1 MQVADDA
8 LAMQDAGCFAIV
20 FEAVP
25 AAVTEVI
32 MERMRVPVIGIG
44 AGTATD
50 GQVLVF
56 HDLLGLHE
64 GHTPRFVKRFAA
76 VKREMVE
83 GVRAYA
89 EDVRWSAPRRGVA
102 FVGRTKVVTA
112 LVRELA
118 AMADPRVNV
127 LRHTTGTTQSFHEF
141 TIRFHLVAPGIEGV
155 NLPLGAEIELER
167 LRVLTHDA
175 DGRIVATAEH
185 TWIQVDPTLFA

>member
-1 MQVADDA
+1 MALLADARTAPASQTVCVQTTDPELDLAIPDGTSQPTRELVGHASVAAWLDTLCA
-8 LAMQDAGCFAIV
+8 
-20 FEAVP
+20 
-25 AAVTEVI
+25 
-32 MERMRVPVIGIG
+32 
-44 AGTATD
+44 
-50 GQVLVF
+50 
-56 HDLLGLHE
+56 
-64 GHTPRFVKRFAA
+64 
-76 VKREMVE
+76 
-83 GVRAYA
+83 AYA

-175 DGRIVATAEH
+175 DGRIAVETCIE
-185 TWIQVDPTLFA
+185 TWTWLSARKSSAG